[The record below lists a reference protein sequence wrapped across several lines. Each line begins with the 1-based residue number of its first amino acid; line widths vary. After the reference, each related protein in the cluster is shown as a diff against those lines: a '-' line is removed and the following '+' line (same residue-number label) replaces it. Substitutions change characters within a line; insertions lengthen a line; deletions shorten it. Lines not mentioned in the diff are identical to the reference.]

1 MKIFS
6 KILFASTLVLTV
18 ASCSSSNEVV
28 SNRLIQKRKYTNGF
42 HLNNTTTLK
51 SSSNEN
57 ESENK
62 VADQATS
69 TTYNENSVITAQ
81 TSNPAQTNI
90 SDNVDYS
97 EEVTVGNAIVEVDG
111 VNTVV
116 SREENTVEQNQTSN
130 SNKKLN
136 AKKAIKKQFDQELKE
151 SKGNSVDPIV
161 YILLA
166 LFIPFVAVGLATDW
180 EVKDVVINLL
190 LCLLCGIPGIIHA
203 FVVCKREGVI

>member
-69 TTYNENSVITAQ
+69 TTYNENSAITAQ
-81 TSNPAQTNI
+81 TSSPAQTNI

-97 EEVTVGNAIVEVDG
+97 EELTFGDAIVE

-116 SREENTVEQNQTSN
+116 SREENTVQQNQTSN
-130 SNKKLN
+130 SNKKPN
-136 AKKAIKKQFDQELKE
+136 AKKAIKKQFNQEIKE
-151 SKGNSVDPIV
+151 SKGNSIDPIV

-190 LCLLCGIPGIIHA
+190 LSLLCGIPGIIHA
-203 FVVCKREGVI
+203 FIVCKREGVI

>member
-1 MKIFS
+1 
-6 KILFASTLVLTV
+6 V
-18 ASCSSSNEVV
+18 AN
-28 SNRLIQKRKYTNGF
+28 
-42 HLNNTTTLK
+42 
-51 SSSNEN
+51 
-57 ESENK
+57 
-62 VADQATS
+62 QATS
-69 TTYNENSVITAQ
+69 STYNENSVITAQ